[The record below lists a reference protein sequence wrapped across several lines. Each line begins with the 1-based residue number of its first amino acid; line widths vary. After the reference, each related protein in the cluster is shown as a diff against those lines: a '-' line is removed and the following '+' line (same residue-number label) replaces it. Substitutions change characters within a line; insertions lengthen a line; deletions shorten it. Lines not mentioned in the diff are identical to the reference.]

1 MITKDT
7 KKVLVVME
15 RYNLQLGNYC
25 VIREGEV
32 KKVLKNTV
40 TVEVAVLGERKF
52 DLEGYEKKPTQS
64 VYGSATYHAYT
75 TERAKELFDGEKFNH
90 SRISQGIELLQAIA

>member
-15 RYNLQLGNYC
+15 RYNPQLGFYC
-25 VIREGEV
+25 TIREGEV

-40 TVEVAVLGERKF
+40 TVSDGFMERKF
-52 DLEGYEKKPTQS
+52 DLEGYEKKPSQS
-64 VYGSATYHAYT
+64 VYGSSTYHAYT
-75 TERAKELFDGEKFNH
+75 IERAKELFDGEKFNNT
-90 SRISQGIELLQAIA
+90 RISSGKEILEKVA

>member
-15 RYNLQLGNYC
+15 RYNPQLGCYC
-25 VIREGEV
+25 TVREGEV

-40 TVEVAVLGERKF
+40 TVEIPNYGEKKF
-52 DLEGYEKKPTQS
+52 DLEGYEKNPGRD
-64 VYGSATYHAYT
+64 VYGSSTYHAYT
-75 TERAKELFDGEKFNH
+75 IERAKELFDGENFNH
-90 SRISQGIELLQAIA
+90 CRISDGIQFL